1 LCENDPEKSVRGTEE
16 VVMELKTVSS
26 PTPTS
31 SITLEKASFFPR
43 VYGWMALGLLVSAVA
58 SFALL
63 ASPSALKFVFGSK
76 VVYFGLILGELG
88 LVFYLSSRVMS
99 MSAAAAKGTFL
110 AFAGLN
116 GVTLASIF
124 LVYTAGSIASTFMV
138 TAATFGAMSAY
149 GMATKRDL
157 TGFGSFVVMGL
168 FGVVIASVVN
178 LFLQSEA
185 VYWVTTYIGVLV
197 FVGLSAYDTWKLK
210 QMVETS
216 GYGEAT
222 ANLAILGAL
231 TLYLDFVNLFLML
244 LRLLGRRK

>member
-1 LCENDPEKSVRGTEE
+1 MDFKVQT
-16 VVMELKTVSS
+16 TS
-26 PTPTS
+26 PTAS
-31 SITLEKASFFPR
+31 AITLEKASFFPR

-63 ASPSALKFVFGSK
+63 SSPAAMKFVFGSK
-76 VVYFGLILGELG
+76 VIFFGLILGELG

-99 MSAAAAKGTFL
+99 MSPAAAKGAFL
-110 AFAGLN
+110 VFAGLN

-124 LVYTAGSIASTFMV
+124 LLYTAGSIASTFV
-138 TAATFGAMSAY
+138 VSAATFGAMSAY

-178 LFLQSEA
+178 LFLKSEA

-210 QMVETS
+210 RMAETM
-216 GYGEAT
+216 GHGEAL
-222 ANLAILGAL
+222 ANLSILGAL
-231 TLYLDFVNLFLML
+231 ILYLDFVNLFLML
-244 LRLLGRRK
+244 LRLLGKRR

>member
-1 LCENDPEKSVRGTEE
+1 MVYKIPAR
-16 VVMELKTVSS
+16 
-26 PTPTS
+26 PTPVPAALPPS
-31 SITLEKASFFPR
+31 VITLEKASFFPR

-63 ASPSALKFVFGSK
+63 SSPAAMKFVFGSK

-99 MSAAAAKGTFL
+99 MSPAMARGTFL

-138 TAATFGAMSAY
+138 SAATFGAMSAY

-178 LFLQSEA
+178 IFLQSEA
-185 VYWVTTYIGVLV
+185 VYWITTYIGVLV

-210 QMVETS
+210 RMAETP
-216 GYGEAT
+216 GYGEAL
-222 ANLAILGAL
+222 ANLSILGAL

-244 LRLLGRRK
+244 LRLQGRRE

>member
-1 LCENDPEKSVRGTEE
+1 MDLQSKPYIARTD
-16 VVMELKTVSS
+16 
-26 PTPTS
+26 
-31 SITLEKASFFPR
+31 TLERASFFPK
-43 VYGWMALGLLVSAVA
+43 VYGWMALGLLVSAFA

-63 ASPSALKFVFGSK
+63 STPEALKFVFGSK

-99 MSAAAAKGTFL
+99 MSSAAAKGTFL
-110 AFAGLN
+110 AFAALN

-124 LVYTAGSIASTFMV
+124 LVYTTGSIASTFLV
-138 TAATFGAMSAY
+138 SAATFGAMSAY

-157 TGFGSFVVMGL
+157 SGFGSFMVMGL
-168 FGVVIASVVN
+168 FGIVIASVAN
-178 LFLQSEA
+178 LFLQNEA

-197 FVGLSAYDTWKLK
+197 FVGLTAYDTWKLK
-210 QMVETS
+210 QMEAQLS
-216 GYGEAT
+216 GSGEAT

-244 LRLLGRRK
+244 LRLFGRRR

>member
-1 LCENDPEKSVRGTEE
+1 MDFKMQAT
-16 VVMELKTVSS
+16 TS
-26 PTPTS
+26 P
-31 SITLEKASFFPR
+31 ITLERASFFPR
-43 VYGWMALGLLVSAVA
+43 VYGWMALGLLVSAAA

-63 ASPSALKFVFGSK
+63 SSPSAMQLVFGSK
-76 VVYFGLILGELG
+76 MVFFGLILGELG

-99 MSAAAAKGTFL
+99 MSSASAKGTFL
-110 AFAGLN
+110 VFAGLN

-124 LVYTAGSIASTFMV
+124 LVYTAGSIASTFLV
-138 TAATFGAMSAY
+138 SAATFGAMSAY

-178 LFLQSEA
+178 IFLKSEA

-210 QMVETS
+210 RMAETVEH
-216 GYGEAT
+216 GEAL
-222 ANLAILGAL
+222 ANLSILGAL
-231 TLYLDFVNLFLML
+231 ILYLDFVNLFLML
-244 LRLLGRRK
+244 LRLMGKRR

>member
-1 LCENDPEKSVRGTEE
+1 MDVKMVPV
-16 VVMELKTVSS
+16 
-26 PTPTS
+26 PTPAS
-31 SITLEKASFFPR
+31 AITLGKASFFPR
-43 VYGWMALGLLVSAVA
+43 VYGWMALGLLVSAAA

-63 ASPSALKFVFGSK
+63 SSPSALQFVFGSK
-76 VVYFGLILGELG
+76 VAYFGLILGELG
-88 LVFYLSSRVMS
+88 LVFYLSSRVMT

-124 LVYTAGSIASTFMV
+124 LVYTAGSIASTFLV

-178 LFLQSEA
+178 LFLHSEA
-185 VYWVTTYIGVLV
+185 VYWITTYIGVMV

-210 QMVETS
+210 RMVETS

-222 ANLAILGAL
+222 ANLSILGAL

>member
-1 LCENDPEKSVRGTEE
+1 MDVK
-16 VVMELKTVSS
+16 MVSA
-26 PTPTS
+26 PTPAS
-31 SITLEKASFFPR
+31 AITLGKASFFPR
-43 VYGWMALGLLVSAVA
+43 VYGWMALGLLVSAAA

-63 ASPSALKFVFGSK
+63 SSPSALQFVFGSK
-76 VVYFGLILGELG
+76 VAYIGLILGELG
-88 LVFYLSSRVMS
+88 LVFYLSSRVMT
-99 MSAAAAKGTFL
+99 MSSAAAKGTFL

-124 LVYTAGSIASTFMV
+124 LVYTAGSIASTFLV

-178 LFLQSEA
+178 LFLKSEA
-185 VYWVTTYIGVLV
+185 VYWITTYIGVLV

-210 QMVETS
+210 RMVETS

-222 ANLAILGAL
+222 ANLSILGAL

>member
-1 LCENDPEKSVRGTEE
+1 MDSNVRT
-16 VVMELKTVSS
+16 TS
-26 PTPTS
+26 TPAS
-31 SITLEKASFFPR
+31 AITLEKASFFPR

-63 ASPSALKFVFGSK
+63 SSPAAMKFVFGSK
-76 VVYFGLILGELG
+76 VIYFGLILGELG

-99 MSAAAAKGTFL
+99 MSPAAAKGAFL
-110 AFAGLN
+110 VFAGLN

-124 LVYTAGSIASTFMV
+124 LLYTAGSIASTFMV
-138 TAATFGAMSAY
+138 SAATFGAMSAY

-178 LFLQSEA
+178 LFLKSEA

-210 QMVETS
+210 RMAETM
-216 GYGEAT
+216 GHGDAL
-222 ANLAILGAL
+222 ANLSILGAL
-231 TLYLDFVNLFLML
+231 ILYLDFVNLFLML
-244 LRLLGRRK
+244 LRLLGKRR

>member
-1 LCENDPEKSVRGTEE
+1 MKFDAQ
-16 VVMELKTVSS
+16 
-26 PTPTS
+26 PTPAPAS
-31 SITLEKASFFPR
+31 AITLAKASFFPR

-58 SFALL
+58 SIGLL
-63 ASPSALKFVFGSK
+63 SSPSALKFVFGSK
-76 VVYFGLILGELG
+76 VIYFGLILGELG

-99 MSAAAAKGTFL
+99 MSPAAAKGAFL
-110 AFAGLN
+110 AFAALN

-124 LVYTAGSIASTFMV
+124 LLYTAGSIASTFLV
-138 TAATFGAMSAY
+138 SAATFGAMSAY

-178 LFLQSEA
+178 LFLKSEA

-210 QMVETS
+210 RMAETP
-216 GYGEAT
+216 GYGEAL

-244 LRLLGRRK
+244 LRLMGKRR

>member
-1 LCENDPEKSVRGTEE
+1 MDFKVQT
-16 VVMELKTVSS
+16 TS
-26 PTPTS
+26 PTAS
-31 SITLEKASFFPR
+31 AITLEKASFFPR
-43 VYGWMALGLLVSAVA
+43 VYGWMALGLLMSAVA

-63 ASPSALKFVFGSK
+63 SSPAAMKFVFGSK
-76 VVYFGLILGELG
+76 VIFFGLILGELG

-99 MSAAAAKGTFL
+99 MSPAAAKGAFL
-110 AFAGLN
+110 VFAGLN

-124 LVYTAGSIASTFMV
+124 LLYTAGSIASTFV
-138 TAATFGAMSAY
+138 VSAATFGAMSAY

-178 LFLQSEA
+178 LFLKSEA

-210 QMVETS
+210 RMAETPE
-216 GYGEAT
+216 YGEAL

-244 LRLLGRRK
+244 LRLLGRRR

>member
-1 LCENDPEKSVRGTEE
+1 MVYKMPTRPA
-16 VVMELKTVSS
+16 
-26 PTPTS
+26 PTPAS
-31 SITLEKASFFPR
+31 AITLEKASFFPR

-58 SFALL
+58 SFGLL
-63 ASPSALKFVFGSK
+63 SSPSALKFVFGSK

-99 MSAAAAKGTFL
+99 MSPAAAKGTFL

-138 TAATFGAMSAY
+138 SAATFGAMSAY

-185 VYWVTTYIGVLV
+185 VYWITTYIGVLV

-210 QMVETS
+210 QMAETM

>member
-1 LCENDPEKSVRGTEE
+1 MKFDAQATPA
-16 VVMELKTVSS
+16 
-26 PTPTS
+26 PTPA
-31 SITLEKASFFPR
+31 ITLAKASFFPR

-58 SFALL
+58 SIGLL
-63 ASPSALKFVFGSK
+63 SSPSALKFVFGSK
-76 VVYFGLILGELG
+76 VIYFGLILGELG

-99 MSAAAAKGTFL
+99 MSPAAAKGAFL
-110 AFAGLN
+110 AFAALN

-124 LVYTAGSIASTFMV
+124 LLYTAGSIASTFLV
-138 TAATFGAMSAY
+138 SAATFGAMSAY

-168 FGVVIASVVN
+168 FGVVIASLVN
-178 LFLQSEA
+178 LFLKSEA

-210 QMVETS
+210 RMAETP
-216 GYGEAT
+216 GYGEAL

-244 LRLLGRRK
+244 LRLMGKRR